1 MKITDDVV
9 FQGWLTDKDT
19 FRLVFTE
26 AGAHAVVGTRTASP
40 VGSLTGS
47 ESQRRGAA
55 ICGEHECSNFTDP
68 WGGIGSIRSD
78 SDQL

>member
-19 FRLVFTE
+19 LRLVFTE

-40 VGSLTGS
+40 VGS
-47 ESQRRGAA
+47 
-55 ICGEHECSNFTDP
+55 
-68 WGGIGSIRSD
+68 
-78 SDQL
+78 